1 MTLAVGDINGDGL
14 PDLVAGNWREAF
26 TPIRSLPI
34 FFGKRHLAEIGSTT
48 LSADL
53 VVDGGFIS
61 DERLIEL
68 MSVGPAELMGHVPT
82 DVAALVEDYAEPAP
96 TGDDPD
102 GVIAGESDA
111 QPQREGV
118 NRLLD
123 LSRVDDADNV
133 DLVVLNA
140 AEEWTVDPEQFHS
153 KARNTPFGGWQV
165 TGRPL
170 ATIIGS
176 QLMFSRL

>member
-1 MTLAVGDINGDGL
+1 MAAAVGH
-14 PDLVAGNWREAF
+14 AGQ
-26 TPIRSLPI
+26 
-34 FFGKRHLAEIGSTT
+34 GQ
-48 LSADL
+48 
-53 VVDGGFIS
+53 
-61 DERLIEL
+61 
-68 MSVGPAELMGHVPT
+68 
-82 DVAALVEDYAEPAP
+82 DVLAAL
-96 TGDDPD
+96 
-102 GVIAGESDA
+102 
-111 QPQREGV
+111 
-118 NRLLD
+118 LM
-123 LSRVDDADNV
+123 DDADNV